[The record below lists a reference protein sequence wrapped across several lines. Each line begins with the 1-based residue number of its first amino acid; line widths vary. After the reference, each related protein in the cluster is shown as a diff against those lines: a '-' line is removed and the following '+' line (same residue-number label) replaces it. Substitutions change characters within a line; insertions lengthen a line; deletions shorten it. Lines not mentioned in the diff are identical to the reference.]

1 MGSILENMRKF
12 DLEKASRDVQFSNA
26 GITSDISK
34 KFIKQ
39 YKEMEASG
47 GADTILKAVREK
59 NMERLTK
66 DIDFR
71 NGLAQSDV
79 SKKYIEKYKAA
90 AYSGNAGAA
99 EGGESLLKILRK
111 KNMDAATEKL

>member
-12 DLEKASRDVQFSNA
+12 DLEKAGKDIHFSNA
-26 GITSDISK
+26 GITSEISK
-34 KFIKQ
+34 KFINQ

-47 GADTILKAVREK
+47 GADSILKAVREK

-66 DIDFR
+66 DMDFR
-71 NGLAQSDV
+71 NGLAQSEI

-90 AYSGNAGAA
+90 AYGGEKAQAA
-99 EGGESLLKILRK
+99 EGESLLKILRK